1 MKKHTQSPYES
12 SKVSYKPS
20 GIEWLGEI
28 PQSWENVSIRSCFT
42 ESNQR
47 CNTDSY
53 PLLSVTIANGIIYQ
67 DNIENK
73 KDISNDD
80 KSNYK
85 IVPLNAVAYNKMRMW
100 QGAVGVNT
108 LTIGIV
114 SPAYIVA
121 IPNEKILPNFVSYLF
136 KSKIMIG
143 EFDKNSYG
151 LCLDMNNLRYDDFRN
166 IKIPLPPLQEQ
177 KEIAEF
183 LDKKCEKIQNYINKK
198 QKLIT
203 LLQEKK
209 QALINEAVCGR
220 VACHTERSEVST
232 TAYKPSGIEYLG
244 LIPHHWEVKKL
255 KILFSLGNGLNITKQ
270 DFVSYGIPCVS
281 YGEIHSKYPCR
292 LDTSIHK
299 LPYVSETYLAD
310 KPQSLLTKGDFVFA
324 DTSEDIEGS
333 GNFTSI
339 QSYVPVFAGYHT
351 IILKPKTSEIND
363 LYFSFLFDSFGIRSQ
378 IRKEVCGVKVFSITK
393 SILKEIQCLLP
404 PLQEQKEIA
413 EFLDSKVAQID
424 SVIEKTK
431 RQIELVKEYKNTL
444 INEAVCGRINLERK

>member
-1 MKKHTQSPYES
+1 MR
-12 SKVSYKPS
+12 VYKPS
-20 GIEWLGEI
+20 GIKWLGEI
-28 PQSWENVSIRSCFT
+28 PQSWKNVSIRSCFT

-67 DNIENK
+67 DDIENK

-209 QALINEAVCGR
+209 QALINEVVTKGLNPNI
-220 VACHTERSEVST
+220 EFKNSD
-232 TAYKPSGIEYLG
+232 IEYLG
-244 LIPHHWEVKKL
+244 LIPHHWEVRRMKFMASIHNGREQTEIADENGIYPIYGSGG
-255 KILFSLGNGLNITKQ
+255 ILGKSMYFIYDKPSVLLGRKGTIDKPL
-270 DFVSYGIPCVS
+270 FVEEPFWTIDTMFY
-281 YGEIHSKYPCR
+281 
-292 LDTSIHK
+292 TSISK
-299 LPYVSETYLAD
+299 IVLPKYFYYLC
-310 KPQSLLTKGDFVFA
+310 LTIDFQFYISGSAIPSMTQYDLANISFA
-324 DTSEDIEGS
+324 
-333 GNFTSI
+333 
-339 QSYVPVFAGYHT
+339 
-351 IILKPKTSEIND
+351 
-363 LYFSFLFDSFGIRSQ
+363 
-378 IRKEVCGVKVFSITK
+378 
-393 SILKEIQCLLP
+393 LP
-404 PLQEQKEIA
+404 PLQEQKQIA
-413 EFLDSKVAQID
+413 NFLDEKCEKINSA
-424 SVIEKTK
+424 IEKTK
-431 RQIELVKEYKNTL
+431 RQIKLIKEYKNTL

>member
-1 MKKHTQSPYES
+1 MR
-12 SKVSYKPS
+12 VYKPS

-28 PQSWENVSIRSCFT
+28 PQSWEIKRLRHIFKEVSIKKCGNEQQLCATQSYGVIPKKLYSYKTVEVISSDLNSFKLVKKDNFVISLRSF
-42 ESNQR
+42 EGGIEHSNYQ
-47 CNTDSY
+47 
-53 PLLSVTIANGIIYQ
+53 GII
-67 DNIENK
+67 
-73 KDISNDD
+73 
-80 KSNYK
+80 
-85 IVPLNAVAYNKMRMW
+85 
-100 QGAVGVNT
+100 
-108 LTIGIV
+108 
-114 SPAYIVA
+114 SPAYT
-121 IPNEKILPNFVSYLF
+121 ILEPQVEIYSFYFKFLF
-136 KSKIMIG
+136 KSSFFISTLNIHKIGIREG
-143 EFDKNSYG
+143 QNISYAS
-151 LCLDMNNLRYDDFRN
+151 LQYTP
-166 IKIPLPPLQEQ
+166 IPLPPLQEQ

>member
-1 MKKHTQSPYES
+1 MR
-12 SKVSYKPS
+12 VYKPS
-20 GIEWLGEI
+20 GIKWLGEI
-28 PQSWENVSIRSCFT
+28 PQSWEIKPLQAIF
-42 ESNQR
+42 NQR
-47 CNTDSY
+47 NEQNNNLEFQTI
-53 PLLSVTIANGIIYQ
+53 LSLVKDVGVIPYEEKGNVGNKAKDDLQGYKIARVNDLVLNKMNAVIGSLGVSKYDGLVSPIYLVLY
-67 DNIENK
+67 IENP
-73 KDISNDD
+73 
-80 KSNYK
+80 NYL
-85 IVPLNAVAYNKMRMW
+85 IAY
-100 QGAVGVNT
+100 
-108 LTIGIV
+108 
-114 SPAYIVA
+114 Y
-121 IPNEKILPNFVSYLF
+121 SYLF
-136 KSKIMIG
+136 QTKSIQKFLRKFAYGIMEIRESIDYL
-143 EFDKNSYG
+143 EFKKMF
-151 LCLDMNNLRYDDFRN
+151 L
-166 IKIPLPPLQEQ
+166 PTPPLQEQ

-183 LDKKCEKIQNYINKK
+183 LDKKCEKIQNYIDKK

-209 QALINEAVCGR
+209 QALINEAVTKGLNPNI
-220 VACHTERSEVST
+220 EF
-232 TAYKPSGIEYLG
+232 KNSGIAYLG

-351 IILKPKTSEIND
+351 IILKPKISEIND

-404 PLQEQKEIA
+404 PLQEQEEIA
-413 EFLDSKVAQID
+413 AFLDSKVAQID

-431 RQIELVKEYKNTL
+431 KQIELVKEYKNTL
-444 INEAVCGRINLERK
+444 INEAVCGRVACSRDFSPTAQNDKKKN